1 MADQKISPC
10 LWFDDNMDQAID
22 FYISVFGGRITERT
36 YYTEAGPKPKGTP
49 MTISCVIGDQEIVAL
64 NGGPEPKFNWA
75 VSFFVR
81 CDTQGEVDRYW
92 NLLTADGGQE
102 VQCGWLTDRFG
113 LSWQIVPQRMLDML
127 RGDPSR
133 AAKAMQAMFGMTKLD
148 IAALE
153 TAYNG

>member
-1 MADQKISPC
+1 MSEQKISPC
-10 LWFDDNMDQAID
+10 LWFDDNMEQAID

-49 MTISCVIGDQEIVAL
+49 MTISCVIGDQEVVAL
-64 NGGPEPKFNWA
+64 NGGPDPKFNWA
-75 VSFFVR
+75 ISFFVR
-81 CDTQGEVDRYW
+81 CDTQDEVDRYW
-92 NLLTADGGQE
+92 SQLTADGGKE
-102 VQCGWLTDRFG
+102 IQCGWLTDRYG
-113 LSWQIVPQRMLDML
+113 LSWQIVPKSMLAML

-153 TAYNG
+153 HAYNG